1 MDAVYSHNSEN
12 CYILLFDVKL
22 RNLQMKYGMVLMT
35 IEYTYLNY
43 FLLSFVATLD
53 EKQCMDMS
61 NFIVEFIL
69 S

>member
-1 MDAVYSHNSEN
+1 
-12 CYILLFDVKL
+12 
-22 RNLQMKYGMVLMT
+22 MKYGMVLMT